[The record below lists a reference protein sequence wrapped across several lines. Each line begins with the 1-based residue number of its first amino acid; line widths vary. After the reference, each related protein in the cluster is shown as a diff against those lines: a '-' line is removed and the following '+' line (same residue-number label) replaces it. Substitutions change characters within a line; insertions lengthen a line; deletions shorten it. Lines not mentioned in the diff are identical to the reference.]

1 MLIKPLFQFIQSP
14 APSGIFQ
21 AVEGRVSVFDLIQ
34 MGCDRLADVET
45 LRPACQ
51 LGKFSES
58 VFKGGGNADGEHRE
72 HLVYVVIQSIQRLDL
87 PVNVS
92 SRDCRDHWLCRYPFT
107 LELMAEEKELRY
119 DPAAIEQKW
128 QQRWAAD
135 PMLYAAE
142 PASGS
147 KPKYFVLE
155 MLPYPSGQ
163 LHMGHVRNYAIGD
176 ALARQMWMRGYNV
189 LHPMGWDAFGLPAE
203 NAALKNNTPPRE
215 WTLANI
221 AAMKRQMLRLGLGY
235 DWATEVTTCL
245 PDYYRWNQ
253 WFFLRMYEKGLVYR
267 KKSKVNWCPE
277 CATVLANEQVIDG
290 CCWRHEDTKVE
301 QRDLEQWFL
310 RTTNYAQELLDG
322 LDKLDGWPEKVRTM
336 QRNWIGRSEGTE
348 VDFFLA
354 SDDIVAGSTDS
365 PVVFSPK
372 PDTVRIRVFTTRVD
386 TIFGATSVQLAP
398 EHPLVTFFASA
409 DTALKAQVGML
420 LNEQKKA
427 REAANIGEIEK
438 HGIPTGKFAVNP
450 YNGQRVPIW
459 VANYVLMEYG
469 TGAIMSVPAHDER
482 DFEFAQKYG
491 IDIRRVIA
499 PAGREGGQ
507 TELPFVS
514 EDGVLVNSGEYNG
527 LTCAQAQGQLQA
539 AAARSAFGEA
549 KVIFRLKDWGISRQR
564 YWGTPIPMI
573 HCERDGLVPVPDDQ
587 LPVILPEKIEI
598 TQQGGSP
605 LSRVP
610 EFVNV
615 TCPKCGGPA
624 KRETDTM
631 DTFVDSSW
639 YFYRY
644 TDAHNAK
651 APFDPAVVRYWF
663 PIDQYIGGVEHAIL
677 HLIYSR
683 FWTKVMRDL
692 GIVANDEPAT
702 RLFTQ
707 GMVIKDGAKMSK
719 SKGNVVSPDDMV
731 ARYGAD
737 ATRMY
742 ALFAAPPDRDLDWQE
757 DGVAGVSR
765 FLARV
770 WRIVDRHAAIIGRE
784 PGASHPFREES
795 GKDGAPQSSE
805 NGPGQR
811 LLRKMHQTIARITLD
826 FEGRWHFNTCVAA
839 IMEYVNELQ
848 AADAELSAGAV
859 PAPVLHELL
868 RTLVLLLAPFA
879 PFLAAELWEELG
891 ERGNVLRAPWPKSD
905 PELAKEDE
913 IEIPVQIN
921 GKLATLVRV
930 AAETDAKTMEAA
942 ALADPKVAARIAG
955 RNVVKV
961 IVVPGRAVNL
971 VVK

>member
-1 MLIKPLFQFIQSP
+1 M
-14 APSGIFQ
+14 
-21 AVEGRVSVFDLIQ
+21 
-34 MGCDRLADVET
+34 AD
-45 LRPACQ
+45 
-51 LGKFSES
+51 
-58 VFKGGGNADGEHRE
+58 
-72 HLVYVVIQSIQRLDL
+72 
-87 PVNVS
+87 
-92 SRDCRDHWLCRYPFT
+92 
-107 LELMAEEKELRY
+107 EKEQLRY
-119 DPAAIEQKW
+119 DPATIEQKW
-128 QQRWAAD
+128 QERWAAD
-135 PMLYAAE
+135 PGLYAAE
-142 PASGS
+142 PASS
-147 KPKYFVLE
+147 NKPKYYVLE

-203 NAALKNNTPPRE
+203 NAALKNHTPPRE

-221 AAMKRQMLRLGLGY
+221 AAMKRQFNRLGMGF
-235 DWATEVTTCL
+235 DWAAEVTTCM

-253 WFFLRMYEKGLVYR
+253 WFFLRMYEKGLAYR

-301 QRDLEQWFL
+301 QRDLTQWFF
-310 RTTNYAQELLDG
+310 RITAYAQELLDD
-322 LDKLDGWPEKVRTM
+322 LDKLSGWPDKVRTM

-348 VDFFLA
+348 VDFFLE
-354 SDDIVAGSTDS
+354 DIDPAAE
-365 PVVFSPK
+365 K
-372 PDTVRIRVFTTRVD
+372 KRIRVFTTRVD
-386 TIFGATSVQLAP
+386 TIFGATSLQLAP
-398 EHPLVTFFASA
+398 EHPLVAEFCAA
-409 DTALKAQVGML
+409 DSGLKHQIDEL
-420 LNEQKKA
+420 LAEQKKA
-427 REAANIGEIEK
+427 RETGDLGAIEK
-438 HGIPTGKFAVNP
+438 HGIPTGKFAINP
-450 YNGQRVPIW
+450 YSGEEIPIW

-482 DFEFAQKYG
+482 DFEFATKYA
-491 IDIRRVIA
+491 IEIRRVIK
-499 PAGREGGQ
+499 PV
-507 TELPFVS
+507 TETENSDALPFIS
-514 EDGVLVNSGEYNG
+514 EDGVLVNSGEYSG
-527 LTCAQAQGQLQA
+527 LSCAQAQKKLQEVA
-539 AAARSAFGEA
+539 TKEGFGEA
-549 KVIFRLKDWGISRQR
+549 KIIFRLKDWGVSRQR

-573 HCERDGLVPVPDDQ
+573 YCERDGLVPVPDDK
-587 LPVILPEKIEI
+587 LPVILPENIEI

-605 LSRVP
+605 LARVP
-610 EFVNV
+610 SFVNT

-644 TDAHNAK
+644 TDAKNSS
-651 APFDPAVVRYWF
+651 APFDSAVVKYWF

-692 GIVANDEPAT
+692 GLIQNDEPVK

-737 ATRMY
+737 SARMY
-742 ALFAAPPDRDLDWQE
+742 SLFAAPPDRDLDWQE

-765 FLARV
+765 FLGRV
-770 WRIVDRHAAIIGRE
+770 WRIVT
-784 PGASHPFREES
+784 
-795 GKDGAPQSSE
+795 KYAPVARTAEKHKLEAPTGLS
-805 NGPGQR
+805 
-811 LLRKMHQTIARITLD
+811 LKLMRKLHQTIAKISLD
-826 FEGRWHFNTCVAA
+826 FEGRWHFNTDVAA
-839 IMEYVNELQ
+839 IMELVNEMQ
-848 AADAELSAGAV
+848 NADAQFAAGEI
-859 PAPVLHELL
+859 PAPVVRELL

-891 ERGNVLRAPWPKSD
+891 GEGAVLRAPWPKSD
-905 PELAKEDE
+905 PVLAREDE

-921 GKLATLVRV
+921 GKLVTVVRV
-930 AAETDAKTMEAA
+930 AADTDSKSIEAA
-942 ALADPKVAARIAG
+942 ALANGKIRDRIAG
-955 RNVVKV
+955 KTVVKV